1 MKKKR
6 ASVLLTSLLLS
17 ALMLTPDLG
26 ITAKA
31 GGVGVASVIGASD
44 EDDQDEIEKA
54 QESAQ
59 AIQENAEK
67 TDGAG
72 TSYVA
77 GYSSDLVMANVS
89 KTLNVRTEPSD
100 SAEKAGVLYKDCGGR
115 ILEQKDGWTKIES
128 GDLVGW
134 ADDDYLLFGEDAKE
148 LASEVGSEVITVTTN
163 ALYVRSEASTSS
175 DSLGVIT
182 KGDQLDIIED
192 LGNGWISVE
201 YDDEEGYV
209 QAKYV
214 TTDFRLDAGE
224 TLAAIKLREEE
235 AKKAEMTRQREAVQA
250 DGDEVKLLAAL
261 IQCEAGNQPYEGKV
275 GVGAVVMNRVKS
287 AAYPNTIYDVIYASG
302 QFTPAL
308 NGKVAEVYNSGKIS
322 DSCMQAAQAAINGET
337 TVGGATHFKRV
348 GHHDGGYVIQDH
360 VFW

>member
-1 MKKKR
+1 MKKKT
-6 ASVLLTSLLLS
+6 ASVLLTSLLMI
-17 ALMLTPDLG
+17 ALVLTPDLG

-31 GGVGVASVIGASD
+31 GGVGIASVIGASD
-44 EDDQDEIEKA
+44 ETQKDELEKA

-59 AIQENAEK
+59 AISQNAK
-67 TDGAG
+67 KADDG

-89 KTLNVRTEPSD
+89 KTLNVRTEPSE
-100 SAEKAGVLYKDCGGR
+100 SADKAGVLYKDCGGR
-115 ILEQKDGWTKIES
+115 VLEQKDGWTKIES

-134 ADDDYLLFGEDAKE
+134 ADDDYLLFGDDAKK
-148 LASEVGSEVITVTTN
+148 LASEVGSEIITVTTD
-163 ALYVRSEASTSS
+163 ALYVRSKASTSS

-192 LGNGWISVE
+192 AGNGWISVE
-201 YDDEEGYV
+201 YLDQEGYV
-209 QAKYV
+209 QSKYV

-224 TLAAIKLREEE
+224 TVAAIKLREEE
-235 AKKAEMTRQREAVQA
+235 ARKAEMNRQREAVVA

-261 IQCEAGNQPYEGKV
+261 IQCEAGNQPYDGKL

-308 NGKVAEVYNSGKIS
+308 NGKVASVYNSGKIS